1 MKKQKFNP
9 SLLNEELKRFRM
21 LNEYSFYTEKETDYE
36 KPLILGTDLELEE
49 ADEDPN
55 APDPNAP
62 DPNQDAAA
70 GGDMN
75 DMGGEAGLSDE
86 TPPDANPEMPA
97 DDGSGEMPADDDLD
111 FGTEETPADPGMEM
125 PEEPVEPVDDS
136 VEVDVSELVKG
147 SEEAKEAAEKAEK
160 ESAKTAQSLMQKL
173 TDLESKLTRMD
184 AVTAKIDSLEK
195 EIIKRNP
202 TPVEKL
208 EMRSLSSYPFNQ
220 KLTDYWSEKEGA
232 YDVMNQ
238 ENKPKEYILTK
249 DDVDSSY
256 SDSQV
261 RSSFDSNKDDYEEED
276 I

>member
-55 APDPNAP
+55 APDPN
-62 DPNQDAAA
+62 QDAAA

-97 DDGSGEMPADDDLD
+97 DDDLD
-111 FGTEETPADPGMEM
+111 FGTEETPEDPGMEM

-147 SEEAKEAAEKAEK
+147 SEEAKKAAEKAEK

-220 KLTDYWSEKEGA
+220 KLTDYWSDKEGA